1 MKLRTNHRARPLS
14 PGPRTGSNLRRRIL
28 ASLLAISLAPNAARA
43 DDSLGVRVPEGF
55 KVSLYADNELAS
67 DIFSMTIDSLG
78 RVVVSGPGYVRI
90 LIDKDGDGRADSFE
104 QLADG
109 PASGAQGMVF
119 HGRDLICTG
128 DQGLLRFRDANG
140 DDRAD
145 GPPELFLKVRAGG
158 EHDAHAIRRGP
169 DGWWYLIS
177 GNTAQIDESYV
188 ALASSPVRHPRHGT
202 VMRFKPDL
210 TAGEVF
216 AHGYRNAYDFDFN
229 ADGDLLTFDSD
240 GEREIS
246 LPAYQPTRVF
256 HAAPGSHAGWLSDH
270 WKRPGDFFDMPP
282 VLAEFGRGS
291 PTGVVCYQHTQFPA
305 PYRGALFVLDWTFGR
320 IFALPAARQGS
331 APGTTE
337 PIAFL
342 TTVGEHG
349 FAPTDAEVGP
359 DGALYVSVGGRGT
372 RGGVYRIESTARTA
386 APLPVDRVLAC
397 VDSPQPLAAWSRAKW
412 EPTADLVGAGAFQK
426 LAADERETVARRV
439 RAIEILTERFKG
451 LDPQMAGRLAVSPQP
466 AIRARLAWS
475 LGRTRPDD
483 PSVPLL
489 QTLLRDRDA
498 FVQRA
503 ALEAALCS
511 DNATLDE
518 LAVAVGQTLASP
530 DRYVRMAA
538 VRVMARMSR
547 NGYAKASTAA
557 LERGAATGIGV
568 AMAYSQR
575 HPGYQKYP
583 VDIARR
589 ILESNATAA
598 LKLEAARLMQIG
610 LGDVGARGEE
620 LPEAF
625 EGYTSRVDLSP
636 SVEELAVAT
645 RAVSGVFPS
654 GDLLL
659 DQELG
664 RVIAMLQP
672 NDHELLTKVVKRIN
686 AESNPVEDIHWLLVA
701 ARINAPRD
709 AESRTA
715 LATALLQL
723 EAKIAARSLLID
735 THWDEQVAEIYT
747 ALVERDEELPVA
759 ILKNPTFGRPAHI
772 QYVAALPLDHLHE
785 AIAAFVKKIN
795 SDVDYAWNGDV
806 VFLLS
811 RSEDAE
817 VQKLVRSKFEDQS
830 LRGAVLLS
838 IADQG
843 VESDRPY
850 FVAALENT
858 AEEILDVSLDCLAA
872 LPPNQ
877 EADEQIALVKVLRRL
892 GDGRQERKLRSKIM
906 GRLAANLGVEFEASE
921 DGQGPKPA
929 QQWASYVEEKFP
941 AQFALHSGQSA
952 EGASLHETLG
962 QVEWPNGD
970 PGRGRKLFE
979 SRQCIQCHSGRG
991 AVGPD
996 LSGVANR
1003 FSHEDLFT
1011 AIVNPSRDVSPRYQT
1026 TAISTVD
1033 GRSFTGLI
1041 IYESVDYLV
1050 LRNASNQTSRIEKK
1064 NIEEQQT
1071 LSKSLMPEGL
1081 LKDLGPADYADLY
1094 AFLRAMGTVQTAESG
1109 SDATR

>member
-1 MKLRTNHRARPLS
+1 M
-14 PGPRTGSNLRRRIL
+14 L
-28 ASLLAISLAPNAARA
+28 ASLLATGLAPTGASA
-43 DDSLGVRVPEGF
+43 DDTLGVRVPEGF
-55 KVSLYADNELAS
+55 EVSLYADNALAS

-90 LIDKDGDGRADSFE
+90 LIDKDGDGRAESF
-104 QLADG
+104 QQFADG
-109 PASGAQGMVF
+109 PASGAQGMFF

-140 DDRAD
+140 DDLAD
-145 GPPELFLKVRAGG
+145 GPAEVFLKVRAGG

-177 GNTAQIDESYV
+177 GNTAAIDEKYI
-188 ALASSPVRHPRHGT
+188 ALASSPVRHPRQGT

-256 HAAPGSHAGWLSDH
+256 HAAPGSHAGWMSDH
-270 WKRPGDFFDMPP
+270 WKRPGYLFDMPP

-291 PTGVVCYQHTQFPA
+291 PTGVVCYRHTQFPEN
-305 PYRGALFVLDWTFGR
+305 YRDALFVLDWTFGR
-320 IFALPAARQGS
+320 IFALPAARNGS

-337 PIAFL
+337 PIPFL

-349 FAPTDAEVGP
+349 FAPTDVEVGP
-359 DGALYVSVGGRGT
+359 DGALYVCMGGRGT
-372 RGGVYRIESTARTA
+372 RGGVYRIRAVGGAVA
-386 APLPVDRVLAC
+386 AVPADRLLAC
-397 VDSPQPLAAWSRAKW
+397 LDAPQPLSSWSRAKW
-412 EPTADLVGAGAFQK
+412 EPLADFVGAGALQK
-426 LAADERETVARRV
+426 AAADERETVARRV
-439 RAIEILTERFKG
+439 RAIEILTERYRG

-466 AIRARLAWS
+466 AVRARLAWS

-503 ALEAALCS
+503 ALESALCS

-518 LAVAVGQTLASP
+518 LAAAVGQALGSS
-530 DRYVRMAA
+530 DRFVRMAA
-538 VRVMARMSR
+538 VRVMSRMSR

-575 HPGYQKYP
+575 HPGHEKYS

-589 ILESNATAA
+589 ILESTATPA

-610 LGDVGARGEE
+610 LGDVGAKGEE

-625 EGYTSRVDLSP
+625 EGYTSRVDLSK
-636 SVEELAVAT
+636 SAEDLEAASSAVAKL
-645 RAVSGVFPS
+645 FPT

-672 NDHELLTKVVKRIN
+672 SDPELLAKVVKRIS
-686 AESNPVEDIHWLLVA
+686 AESDPVEDIHWLLVA

-709 AESRTA
+709 ADSRTA

-735 THWDEQVAEIYT
+735 THWDEQVAEIYA

-759 ILKNPTFGRPAHI
+759 ILKDPAFGRPAHI

-785 AIAAFVKKIN
+785 AIAAFVNKIHGDA
-795 SDVDYAWNGDV
+795 SYAWNGDV

-817 VQKLVRSKFEDQS
+817 VQKLVREKFDDQA
-830 LRGAVLLS
+830 LRGSVLLS

-850 FVAALENT
+850 FVAALENS
-858 AEEILDVSLDCLAA
+858 AEEILDISIDCLVA

-892 GDGRQERKLRSKIM
+892 GDGRQERKLRNKIM
-906 GRLAANLGVEFEASE
+906 ERLAANLGVQFEPAE

-929 QQWASYVEEKFP
+929 QRWAAYVEEKFP
-941 AQFALHSGQSA
+941 AQFALQSGHSA
-952 EGASLHETLG
+952 EGVNLHETL
-962 QVEWPNGD
+962 QQTEWANGD
-970 PGRGRKLFE
+970 AGRGRKLFE

-1033 GRSFTGLI
+1033 GRTFTGLI
-1041 IYESVDYLV
+1041 IYESVDYVV

-1064 NIEEQQT
+1064 QIEEQQT

-1094 AFLRAMGTVQTAESG
+1094 AFLRAMGTVQTAEG
-1109 SDATR
+1109 AGEAVK